1 MSTIKINNKKYDVP
15 ELTFRHLPMM
25 ERNGLTLRDMLS
37 SKYIFTASE
46 IFVSIVV
53 DCEIEQADYLLEQ
66 HILGGGTILPIYEAF
81 MDAMRDSNFFKTLL
95 ERSQKKKDKDETLAE
110 NQ

>member
-1 MSTIKINNKKYDVP
+1 MSKVKINNKDYEVP

-25 ERNGLTLRDMLS
+25 EKCGLTLKDMLS
-37 SKYIFTASE
+37 SRYMFTTAEVFTA
-46 IFVSIVV
+46 IVV
-53 DCEIEQADYLLEQ
+53 ECEIEQADYLLEQ

-95 ERSQKKKDKDETLAE
+95 ERGEKKKALAE
-110 NQ
+110 KKNN